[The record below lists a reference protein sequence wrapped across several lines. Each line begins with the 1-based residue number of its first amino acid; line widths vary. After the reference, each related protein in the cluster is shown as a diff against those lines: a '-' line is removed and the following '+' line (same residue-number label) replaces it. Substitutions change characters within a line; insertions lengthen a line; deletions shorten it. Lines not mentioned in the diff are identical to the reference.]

1 MQGKSTNGSHEPLE
15 GLVRSR
21 TLRGPGA
28 HGVYSPVAPNVK
40 PLPTEAFIY
49 DALRSPRGRAA
60 QPASLYEIK
69 PIELL
74 SQCLL
79 AFQRRCE
86 RDDLPTEIDDLVIG
100 CNTPAG
106 DQGYNIARAALLYA
120 GWRQSRGGLQINRF
134 NTSGLE
140 AINLAAARITAGYGE
155 IIIAGGLEVMSR
167 VPTYLNSGPM
177 MNDPAT
183 VINSHYIPQ
192 GVAADLVAS
201 THGLSR
207 EQLDQFALRS
217 HAKALAAQEA
227 GYFAA
232 SLESISDQNGLLII
246 DRDSLPDADLDL
258 EKLAE
263 LAPRFSEMGL
273 AGFDEMALHRF
284 PLVDHVDHL
293 HTNGNTSAAA
303 DGCALCLLGNRT
315 AGDRL
320 GLKARARIRAVA
332 MSAVDATLLTGGV
345 NASELVLKQAG
356 LSRGDVDLWEFNE
369 SFAAPAIRFQQELD
383 LEDEV
388 FNVLGGSIAL
398 GEPLGAVGGM
408 MLCQVLDE
416 LERRDL
422 TIGSL
427 TIDAGAGLAVSTII
441 ERL

>member
-1 MQGKSTNGSHEPLE
+1 M
-15 GLVRSR
+15 
-21 TLRGPGA
+21 
-28 HGVYSPVAPNVK
+28 
-40 PLPTEAFIY
+40 PTEAFIY

-60 QPASLYEIK
+60 HPADLYEVK

-74 SQCLL
+74 AQCLT
-79 AFQRRCE
+79 AFQRRSG
-86 RDDLPTEIDDLVIG
+86 RDDLPGEVDDLIIG

-120 GWRQSRGGLQINRF
+120 GWGQARGGLQINRF

-140 AINLAAARITAGYGE
+140 AINLAAARITAGYGDT
-155 IIIAGGLEVMSR
+155 IIAGGLEVMSR

-201 THGLSR
+201 THGISR
-207 EQLDQFALRS
+207 EELDAYALRS
-217 HAKALAAQEA
+217 HARAVAARDA
-227 GYFAA
+227 GWFAP
-232 SLESISDQNGLLII
+232 SLEAITDQNGLPIL
-246 DRDSLPDADLDL
+246 DQDSLPS
-258 EKLAE
+258 AE
-263 LAPRFSEMGL
+263 LSAEDLAQLPPRFAEMGL

-284 PLVDHVDHL
+284 PLVDHVAHDHSM
-293 HTNGNTSAAA
+293 GNTSPAA
-303 DGCALCLLGNRT
+303 DGCALCLVGNRK

-320 GLKARARIRAVA
+320 GFRARARIRAVA

-345 NASELVLKQAG
+345 NASDLALQQAG
-356 LSRGDVDLWEFNE
+356 LTRADIDLWEFNE
-369 SFAAPAIRFQQELD
+369 SFAAPSIRFQQRLD
-383 LEDEV
+383 IDPERI
-388 FNVLGGSIAL
+388 NVLGGSIAL

-408 MLCQVLDE
+408 MLCQILDE

>member
-1 MQGKSTNGSHEPLE
+1 M
-15 GLVRSR
+15 
-21 TLRGPGA
+21 
-28 HGVYSPVAPNVK
+28 
-40 PLPTEAFIY
+40 PTQAIIY
-49 DALRSPRGRAA
+49 DALRSPRGRATNA
-60 QPASLYEIK
+60 ADLYEVK

-74 SQCLL
+74 SQCLT
-79 AFQRRCE
+79 AFERRSG
-86 RDDLPTEIDDLVIG
+86 RGDLPGEIDDLIIG

-120 GWRQSRGGLQINRF
+120 GWAHARGGLQINRF

-155 IIIAGGLEVMSR
+155 VIVAGGLEVMSR

-201 THGLSR
+201 THDIDR
-207 EQLDQFALRS
+207 TELDGFALRS
-217 HAKALAAQEA
+217 HARAVAAKEA
-227 GYFAA
+227 GYFAP
-232 SLESISDQNGLLII
+232 SLETITDRNGLPILTE
-246 DRDSLPDADLDL
+246 DALPEAGLTAED
-258 EKLAE
+258 LAE
-263 LAPRFSEMGL
+263 LSPRFAEMGL

-284 PLVDHVDHL
+284 PLVDQVLHL
-293 HTNGNTSAAA
+293 HTQGNTSPAA
-303 DGCALCLLGNRT
+303 DGCALCLLGNKA
-315 AGDRL
+315 AGEKL
-320 GLKARARIRAVA
+320 GLQPRARIRSVA
-332 MSAVDATLLTGGV
+332 MSAVDATLLTGGI
-345 NASELVLKQAG
+345 NASDSALKQAG
-356 LSRGDVDLWEFNE
+356 LQRGDIDLWEFNE
-369 SFAAPAIRFQQELD
+369 SFAAPTLRFQRELNVA
-383 LEDEV
+383 EDR

-408 MLCQVLDE
+408 MLCQMLDE

-422 TIGSL
+422 TLGSL

>member
-1 MQGKSTNGSHEPLE
+1 MFHKS
-15 GLVRSR
+15 
-21 TLRGPGA
+21 A
-28 HGVYSPVAPNVK
+28 
-40 PLPTEAFIY
+40 PLPTQAFIY
-49 DALRSPRGRAA
+49 DVLRSPRGRAA
-60 QPASLYEIK
+60 HPADLYEVK

-74 SQCLL
+74 AQCLR
-79 AFQRRCE
+79 AFQRRTGRE
-86 RDDLPTEIDDLVIG
+86 ELPADIDDLIIG

-120 GWRQSRGGLQINRF
+120 GWTMARGGLQINRF

-140 AINLAAARITAGYGE
+140 AINLAAARINAGYGE
-155 IIIAGGLEVMSR
+155 LMIAGGLEVMSR

-207 EQLDQFALRS
+207 SELDAFALES
-217 HAKALAAQEA
+217 HAKAVAAREA
-227 GYFAA
+227 GHFGA
-232 SLESISDQNGLLII
+232 SLEVITDQNGLPILRE
-246 DRDSLPDADLDL
+246 DGLPDPELTA
-258 EKLAE
+258 EKLAG
-263 LAPRFSEMGL
+263 LPPRFAEMGL

-284 PLVDHVDHL
+284 PLVDHVDHE
-293 HTNGNTSAAA
+293 HTQGNTSAAA
-303 DGCALCLLGNRT
+303 DGCALCLLGNRK
-315 AGDRL
+315 AGEKQ
-320 GLKARARIRAVA
+320 GLRPRARIRSVA

-345 NASELVLKQAG
+345 NASELALEQAG
-356 LSRGDVDLWEFNE
+356 LQRGDIDLWEFNE
-369 SFAAPAIRFQQELD
+369 SFAAPAIRFRHRLD
-383 LEDEV
+383 LDPDT

-416 LERRDL
+416 LERREL
-422 TIGSL
+422 TFGSL
-427 TIDAGAGLAVSTII
+427 TIDAGTGLAVSTII

>member
-1 MQGKSTNGSHEPLE
+1 M
-15 GLVRSR
+15 
-21 TLRGPGA
+21 
-28 HGVYSPVAPNVK
+28 
-40 PLPTEAFIY
+40 PTEAFIY

-60 QPASLYEIK
+60 QPADLYEVK

-74 SQCLL
+74 SQCLA
-79 AFQRRCE
+79 AFLRRSGRE
-86 RDDLPTEIDDLVIG
+86 DLPTFIDDLIIG

-120 GWRQSRGGLQINRF
+120 GWGTARGGLQINRF

-140 AINLAAARITAGYGE
+140 AINLATARITAGYGE

-201 THGLSR
+201 THGMS
-207 EQLDQFALRS
+207 QQDLDNYALRS
-217 HAKALAAQEA
+217 HAKALAAMEA
-227 GYFAA
+227 GHFSA
-232 SLESISDQNGLLII
+232 SLETITDQNGLLILEH
-246 DRDSLPDADLDL
+246 DSLPDAELTL
-258 EKLAE
+258 EALSAME
-263 LAPRFSEMGL
+263 PRFAEMGL

-284 PLVDHVDHL
+284 PLVDHVGHL
-293 HTNGNTSAAA
+293 HTHGNTSAAA
-303 DGCALCLLGNRT
+303 DGCALCLLGNRA
-315 AGDRL
+315 AGEKL
-320 GLKARARIRAVA
+320 GLQPRARIRAVA

-345 NASELVLKQAG
+345 NASDLALQQAG
-356 LSRGDVDLWEFNE
+356 LSRQDIDLWEFNE
-369 SFAAPAIRFQQELD
+369 SFAAATIRFQQELELD
-383 LEDEV
+383 DGV

-408 MLCQVLDE
+408 MLCQILDE

-422 TIGSL
+422 TLGSL

-441 ERL
+441 ERI